1 MQYPREAARQQ
12 ELSMLKRYEVY
23 EWVDEFEVPAAGGAK
38 VIETK

>member
-23 EWVDEFEVPAAGGAK
+23 EWVDEVPAAGGAK